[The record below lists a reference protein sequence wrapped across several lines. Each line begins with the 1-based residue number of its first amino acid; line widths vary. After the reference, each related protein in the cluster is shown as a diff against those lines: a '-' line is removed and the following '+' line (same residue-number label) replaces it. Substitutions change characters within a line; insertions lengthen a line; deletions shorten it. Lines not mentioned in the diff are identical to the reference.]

1 MRGGVAAGAKRHA
14 ADAVGTWSG
23 RLIELSHR
31 IHSHPEPAFEETRAS
46 AWVADAL
53 SAAGFD
59 VQHGC
64 YDLPTAVRASVGT
77 GPLHIGICA
86 EYDALPQIGHAC
98 GHNIIAAA
106 AVGAAAGLAGLAD
119 DLGLTVTVLGTPAEE
134 GGGGKILML
143 ERGAF
148 AELDAAMMVHP
159 AAVEMEAMPGSAVAQ
174 FEVSYRGKPA
184 HAGAYPELG
193 VNAADAMTV
202 AQVAIGLLRQQTGAG
217 DRVHGIVTQA
227 GTAPNV
233 IPDASHG
240 RWIVRAA
247 TLEALAE
254 LKPRVQRCF
263 DAGAVATGCEL
274 TITPP
279 GPDYA
284 DLRPDAGMLRLY
296 RANAE
301 ALGRVFPDLPGGA
314 PAGAATDMG
323 NVSHVVP
330 TIHPML
336 GLDCLPAV
344 NHQPEF
350 TAACATPA
358 ADRAVLDGATAMAWT
373 AIDLARAA
381 SAQRASH
388 G

>member
-1 MRGGVAAGAKRHA
+1 MTPAAQGAKRQA
-14 ADAVGTWSG
+14 ADAVGAWAA
-23 RLIELSHR
+23 RLIDLSHR
-31 IHSHPEPAFEETRAS
+31 IHAHPELAFEETLAS
-46 AWVADAL
+46 TWVADAL

-64 YDLPTAVRASVGT
+64 YDLPTAVRATVGT
-77 GPLHIGICA
+77 GPLHIAICA
-86 EYDALPQIGHAC
+86 EYDALPGIGHAC
-98 GHNIIAAA
+98 GHNVIAAA
-106 AVGAAAGLAGLAD
+106 AVGAGAALAGLAD

-148 AELDAAMMVHP
+148 EGLDAAMMVHP
-159 AAVEMEAMPGSAVAQ
+159 AAVEMAAMPGSAVAQ

-202 AQVAIGLLRQQTGAG
+202 AQVAIGLLRQQTGAD

-227 GTAPNV
+227 GTAANV
-233 IPDASHG
+233 IPDVSHG
-240 RWIVRAA
+240 RWIIRSSTV
-247 TLEALAE
+247 EALAE
-254 LKPRVQRCF
+254 LKPRVRRCF
-263 DAGAVATGCEL
+263 EAGALATGCDL
-274 TITPP
+274 VVTPP
-279 GPDYA
+279 APDYA
-284 DLRPDAGMLRLY
+284 DLRPDAVMLGMY

-301 ALGRVFPDLPGGA
+301 ALGRVFPDLPGGP

-323 NVSHVVP
+323 NVSHAVP
-330 TIHPML
+330 SIHPML

-350 TAACATPA
+350 TAACVTPA

-373 AIDLARAA
+373 AVDLARAS

>member
-1 MRGGVAAGAKRHA
+1 MTPATQGAKRQA
-14 ADAVGTWSG
+14 ADAVGAWAG
-23 RLIELSHR
+23 RLIDLSHR
-31 IHSHPEPAFEETRAS
+31 IHAHPELAFEETLAS
-46 AWVADAL
+46 TWVADAL

-64 YDLPTAVRASVGT
+64 YDLPTAVRATVGT

-86 EYDALPQIGHAC
+86 EYDALPDIGHAC
-98 GHNIIAAA
+98 GHNVIAAA
-106 AVGAAAGLAGLAD
+106 AVGAGTALAGLAD

-134 GGGGKILML
+134 GCGGKILML

-148 AELDAAMMVHP
+148 EGLDAAMMVHP
-159 AAVEMEAMPGSAVAQ
+159 AAVEMAAMPGSAVAQ
-174 FEVSYRGKPA
+174 FEVSYRGKAA

-193 VNAADAMTV
+193 VNAADAMTI
-202 AQVAIGLLRQQTGAG
+202 AQVAIGLLRQQTGAD

-227 GTAPNV
+227 GTAANV

-240 RWIVRAA
+240 RWIVRSSA
-247 TLEALAE
+247 LEALAE
-254 LKPRVQRCF
+254 LKPRVRRCF
-263 DAGAVATGCEL
+263 EAGALATGCDL
-274 TITPP
+274 AVTPLA
-279 GPDYA
+279 PDYA
-284 DLRPDAGMLRLY
+284 DLRPDASMLGLY

-301 ALGRVFPDLPGGA
+301 ALGRVFPDLPGGP

-323 NVSHVVP
+323 NVSHAVP
-330 TIHPML
+330 SIHPML

-373 AIDLARAA
+373 AVDLARAS
-381 SAQRASH
+381 SAQRAAH
-388 G
+388 D

>member
-1 MRGGVAAGAKRHA
+1 MTPAIQGAKRQA
-14 ADAVGTWSG
+14 ADAVGAWEG
-23 RLIELSHR
+23 RLIDLSRR
-31 IHSHPEPAFEETRAS
+31 IHAHPELAFEETLAS
-46 AWVADAL
+46 TWVADAL

-64 YDLPTAVRASVGT
+64 YDLPTAVRATVGT

-86 EYDALPQIGHAC
+86 EYDALPDIGHAC
-98 GHNIIAAA
+98 GHNVIAAA
-106 AVGAAAGLAGLAD
+106 AVGAGAALAGLAD

-148 AELDAAMMVHP
+148 EGLDAAMMVHP
-159 AAVEMEAMPGSAVAQ
+159 AAVEMAAMPGSAVAQ

-193 VNAADAMTV
+193 VNAADAMTI
-202 AQVAIGLLRQQTGAG
+202 AQVAIGLLRQQTGAD

-227 GTAPNV
+227 GTVANV

-240 RWIVRAA
+240 RWIVRSS

-254 LKPRVQRCF
+254 LKPRVRRCF
-263 DAGAVATGCEL
+263 EAGALGAGCDL
-274 TITPP
+274 VVTPP
-279 GPDYA
+279 APDYA
-284 DLRPDAGMLRLY
+284 DLRPDAGMLGLY

-301 ALGRVFPDLPGGA
+301 ALGRVFPELPGGP

-323 NVSHVVP
+323 NVSHAVP
-330 TIHPML
+330 SIHPML

-373 AIDLARAA
+373 AVDLAS
-381 SAQRASH
+381 SAQRAAH